1 MLSREEILEY
11 GLTFSNV
18 YVDTP
23 FHDLNWVLLRYE
35 KNKRAFA
42 WTYEREGHIWVNAV
56 SYTHLDVYK
65 RQDVSDSSTYG
76 RGLGEIQFF

>member
-1 MLSREEILEY
+1 MLKREEILKY

-23 FHDLNWVLLRYE
+23 FHDTNWVLLRYE

-42 WTYEREGHIWVNAV
+42 
-56 SYTHLDVYK
+56 DVYK
-65 RQDVSDSSTYG
+65 RQDK
-76 RGLGEIQFF
+76 